1 MSDAGEI
8 PFALD
13 PRLAADGI
21 VVGELGLSRVLL
33 MDDLRFPWLILVP
46 RQPGLRE
53 LIELAREQQHALLD
67 EINRVAHVLHAIAN
81 PDKMNIATLGNVVS
95 QFHMHVIARHIGDAA
110 WPRPVWGVGERVPYT
125 PPERERVL
133 GLLRAGLALTREA

>member
-1 MSDAGEI
+1 MSTAEL

-13 PRLAADGI
+13 ERLAADCH

-33 MDDLRFPWLILVP
+33 MDDARFPWLILVP

-53 LIELAREQQHALLD
+53 LVELPRDSQHELLD
-67 EINRVAHVLHAIAN
+67 EINRVAHVLHAITN

-95 QFHMHVIARHIGDAA
+95 QLHVHVIARHVGDPA
-110 WPRPVWGVGERVPYT
+110 WPRPVWGMGERSPYSAA
-125 PPERERVL
+125 EAARVL
-133 GLLRAGLALTREA
+133 GLLRAGLALPREA